1 MGRRILPGAVADGGV
16 GLAVAVAV
24 YMAVIGAMA
33 VTGWA
38 TGRPLVGLGATL
50 FVVSDTVLAMGRF
63 VQPRRWTSVVVMVTY
78 HLAQALI
85 VAGLLVT

>member
-1 MGRRILPGAVADGGV
+1 MRPSAA
-16 GLAVAVAV
+16 
-24 YMAVIGAMA
+24 YMVVIGAMA

-38 TGRPLVGLGATL
+38 TGLVLVGLGASL

-63 VQPRRWTSVVVMVTY
+63 VQERRWTFVVVMVTY

-85 VAGLLVT
+85 LAGLLL

>member
-1 MGRRILPGAVADGGV
+1 
-16 GLAVAVAV
+16 
-24 YMAVIGAMA
+24 MA

-38 TGRPLVGLGATL
+38 TGRPLVGLGASL

-63 VQPRRWTSVVVMVTY
+63 VQARRWTSVVVMVTY

-85 VAGLLVT
+85 VAGLLT